1 MTDSPF
7 GRIGA
12 EAALEGVLQP
22 VTEHG
27 LDLFAQQTT
36 SRTTS
41 RTTVGVFGFFH
52 HGAFASRPRVPQH
65 FKRRLQKKVQPR
77 WTNGFTNGS
86 KKVRFENEDDR
97 VAPKTNKKKKRKERN
112 YSKKHRVFHGA
123 HRVFDE
129 STSAMKA

>member
-1 MTDSPF
+1 MAPSLH
-7 GRIGA
+7 GRAFHNISS
-12 EAALEGVLQP
+12 
-22 VTEHG
+22 
-27 LDLFAQQTT
+27 D
-36 SRTTS
+36 
-41 RTTVGVFGFFH
+41 GF
-52 HGAFASRPRVPQH
+52 
-65 FKRRLQKKVQPR
+65 KKKVQPR